1 MNTLRLAL
9 AASIAAL
16 VVGGTA
22 QAQAQAQA
30 QARAQGMSGGFDGDR
45 HHRRMDHRD
54 DRRRIADTALITDWN
69 GGEWALYNNRSWQPD
84 SYNDWW
90 HDRPDRAF
98 PRWMSHNQDCAR
110 PWYSGDTLRC

>member
-30 QARAQGMSGGFDGDR
+30 RARGMSGGFDGDR
-45 HHRRMDHRD
+45 HHRRMDQRD
-54 DRRRIADTALITDWN
+54 DRRRIADAALITDWN

-98 PRWMSHNQDCAR
+98 PQWMSHNQDCAR